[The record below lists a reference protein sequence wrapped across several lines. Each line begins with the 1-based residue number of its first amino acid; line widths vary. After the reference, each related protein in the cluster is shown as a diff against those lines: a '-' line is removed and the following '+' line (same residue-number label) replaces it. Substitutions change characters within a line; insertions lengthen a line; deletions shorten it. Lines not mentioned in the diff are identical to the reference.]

1 MSELETPWNTV
12 GARVRELRGA
22 AGLTVRE
29 LARRIGVS
37 ASHVSQVERG
47 IGSFS
52 VPALYAVATELG
64 VQMHEILDPQ
74 APPVSPAF
82 PSGARAWAEGGSGP
96 GKGGAGR
103 SGAGR
108 DGTGEPGTG
117 ASGAGGDLEAVG
129 IVQRADQHPSIKL
142 SSGPRWSRLTAR
154 GEADAEFL
162 EVVYAPGT
170 EAPAEHIVHQGREYG
185 VIIAGRLSVEV
196 RGEAT
201 ILVPGDSIVFDS
213 ALPHRFWNDGDVEVR
228 AIWFVRD
235 RNAHDPVPHA

>member
-1 MSELETPWNTV
+1 MTELETPWNTV
-12 GARVRELRGA
+12 GERVRELRAG

-52 VPALYAVATELG
+52 VPALYAVAAELG

-74 APPVSPAF
+74 GPPVRAAA
-82 PSGARAWAEGGSGP
+82 PSDSGGSG
-96 GKGGAGR
+96 
-103 SGAGR
+103 SG
-108 DGTGEPGTG
+108 E
-117 ASGAGGDLEAVG
+117 GGDLEASG

-201 ILVPGDSIVFDS
+201 TLVPGDSIVFDS
-213 ALPHRFWNDGDVEVR
+213 ALPHRFWNEGDVEVR

-235 RNAHDPVPHA
+235 RNANDPVPHA

>member
-1 MSELETPWNTV
+1 MSEVETPWNGV
-12 GARVRELRGA
+12 GERVRVLRSA

-52 VPALYAVATELG
+52 VPALYAVAAELG

-74 APPVSPAF
+74 APPVSRMVPPA
-82 PSGARAWAEGGSGP
+82 PV
-96 GKGGAGR
+96 
-103 SGAGR
+103 
-108 DGTGEPGTG
+108 GE
-117 ASGAGGDLEAVG
+117 GGDLVATG
-129 IVQRADQHPSIKL
+129 IVQRADRHPSIKL

-154 GEADAEFL
+154 GEANAEFL

-185 VIIAGRLSVEV
+185 VIITGRLSVEV
-196 RGEAT
+196 SGEAT
-201 ILVPGDSIVFDS
+201 TLVPGDSIVFDS
-213 ALPHRFWNDGDVEVR
+213 ALPHRFWNEGDVEVR

-235 RNAHDPVPHA
+235 RDARDPVPHA

>member
-1 MSELETPWNTV
+1 MSELETPWNGV
-12 GARVRELRGA
+12 GERVRVLRSA

-52 VPALYAVATELG
+52 VPALYAVAAELG

-74 APPVSPAF
+74 APPVSRVPIA
-82 PSGARAWAEGGSGP
+82 ATGGE
-96 GKGGAGR
+96 AG
-103 SGAGR
+103 
-108 DGTGEPGTG
+108 E
-117 ASGAGGDLEAVG
+117 GGDLIATG
-129 IVQRADQHPSIKL
+129 IVQRADRHPSIKL

-185 VIIAGRLSVEV
+185 VIIAGCLSVEV
-196 RGEAT
+196 RGESTTLAA
-201 ILVPGDSIVFDS
+201 GDSIVFDS
-213 ALPHRFWNDGDVEVR
+213 ALPHRFWNEGDVEVR

-235 RNAHDPVPHA
+235 RDAHDPVPHA

>member
-1 MSELETPWNTV
+1 MTELETPWNTV
-12 GARVRELRGA
+12 GERVRELRAG

-52 VPALYAVATELG
+52 VPALYAVAAELG

-74 APPVSPAF
+74 GPPARVAAPPDS
-82 PSGARAWAEGGSGP
+82 GGSG
-96 GKGGAGR
+96 
-103 SGAGR
+103 SG
-108 DGTGEPGTG
+108 E
-117 ASGAGGDLEAVG
+117 GGDLEATG

-185 VIIAGRLSVEV
+185 VIISGRLSVEV

-201 ILVPGDSIVFDS
+201 TLVPGDSIVFDS
-213 ALPHRFWNDGDVEVR
+213 ALPHRFWNEGDVEVR

-235 RNAHDPVPHA
+235 RNANDPVPHA